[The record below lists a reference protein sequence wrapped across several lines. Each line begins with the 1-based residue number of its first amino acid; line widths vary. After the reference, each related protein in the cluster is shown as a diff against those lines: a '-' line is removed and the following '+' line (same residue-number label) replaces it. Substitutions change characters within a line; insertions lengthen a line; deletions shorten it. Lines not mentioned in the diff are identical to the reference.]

1 MNIQSIVWLAV
12 LVVLLAIELATL
24 GLTTIWF
31 AGGALAAFFVSMFGA
46 NLPIQIILFGAV
58 SVVLLLFTRPWAVR
72 YVNKD
77 RIKTNAESL
86 IGKTAVVTEE
96 IQNLA
101 GTGQVQVG
109 GQEWTARA
117 KDESMTIPKGAKVC
131 ILSISGVK
139 LIVDK
144 I

>member
-1 MNIQSIVWLAV
+1 MNIESISWLAL
-12 LVVLLAIELATL
+12 LVVFLVIELATL

-31 AGGALAAFFVSMFGA
+31 AGGALAAFFASMFSA

-58 SVVLLLFTRPWAVR
+58 SIVLLLFTRPWAVR

-77 RIKTNAESL
+77 RIKTNAEGL

-101 GTGQVQVG
+101 GTGQVLVG

-117 KDESMTIPKGAKVC
+117 QEEAQTIPEGAKVR

-144 I
+144 L